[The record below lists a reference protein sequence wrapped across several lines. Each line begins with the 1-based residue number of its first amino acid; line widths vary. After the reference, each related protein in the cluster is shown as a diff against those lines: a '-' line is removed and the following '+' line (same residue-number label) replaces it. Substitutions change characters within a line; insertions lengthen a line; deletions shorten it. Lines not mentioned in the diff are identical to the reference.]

1 MDIYVNLLTALLSLT
16 AIIVALKTFSI
27 QKKMQTQEN
36 IAKCRI
42 KASSISAGIAI
53 RIENVGNSI
62 IHISDIKCEAKDL
75 FRNECGPHD
84 SITRFFYGVPC
95 KSRKEARLLG
105 DYLFPNSNHNLFSIT
120 FSTQSDLMV
129 AWEVVGKLEITVS
142 FKDIYGSDREESKRL
157 KVDYD
162 SFWDAISIG
171 TEQDKEEK
179 EVLRK
184 EVEKKSGYRMLAS
197 FEQAEN

>member
-1 MDIYVNLLTALLSLT
+1 MPDSTASFKKISIPKRLTMPLSELE
-16 AIIVALKTFSI
+16 VYYRE
-27 QKKMQTQEN
+27 Q
-36 IAKCRI
+36 R
-42 KASSISAGIAI
+42 
-53 RIENVGNSI
+53 RYW
-62 IHISDIKCEAKDL
+62 IKCEAKDL
-75 FRNECGPHD
+75 CRNECEPHD

-95 KSRKEARLLG
+95 KTRKEARLLG

-129 AWEVVGKLEITVS
+129 AWEIVGKLEIAVS
-142 FKDIYGSDREESKRL
+142 FKDIYGNERTESKRL

-184 EVEKKSGYRMLAS
+184 EVEKKSGYRTLAS
-197 FEQAEN
+197 FERAEN

>member
-1 MDIYVNLLTALLSLT
+1 MLDLCTVILSLI
-16 AIIVALKTFSI
+16 AILVSVLTLFI

-75 FRNECGPHD
+75 CRNECEPYD

-95 KSRKEARLLG
+95 KTRKEARLLG

-129 AWEVVGKLEITVS
+129 AWEIVGKLEIAVS
-142 FKDIYGSDREESKRL
+142 FKDIYGNERTESKRL

-184 EVEKKSGYRMLAS
+184 EVEKKSGYRTLAS
-197 FEQAEN
+197 FERAEN

>member
-1 MDIYVNLLTALLSLT
+1 MLDLCTVILSLI
-16 AIIVALKTFSI
+16 AILVSVLTLFI

-53 RIENVGNSI
+53 RIENVGN
-62 IHISDIKCEAKDL
+62 ISDIKCEAKDL
-75 FRNECGPHD
+75 CRNECEPHD

-95 KSRKEARLLG
+95 KTRKEARLLG

-129 AWEVVGKLEITVS
+129 AWEIVGKLEIAVS
-142 FKDIYGSDREESKRL
+142 FKDIYGNERTESKRL

-179 EVLRK
+179 EVLHK
-184 EVEKKSGYRMLAS
+184 EVEKKSGYRTLAS
-197 FEQAEN
+197 FERAEN